1 MQDLNIVGG
10 DSAAGCLRHAIVT
23 GQLSGEVFALN
34 DWLSVGP
41 LGSAAERTAFLS
53 TQFLPPPSAAGEFD
67 DREPG
72 DDLFARWDALKARFQ
87 APGRAILWTS
97 GSASDHVLLRMA
109 CHMLET
115 TRATL
120 WQVSV
125 PAFGNWFESVAAHPP
140 EALARLA
147 PSAHPLSASTV
158 AALAR
163 EFTAIAAHP
172 EPVRH
177 LDTDGTLRYRSIDLH
192 DALLLTCCP
201 YQWTPAN
208 YVAGNAMSRCER
220 RNGLSDHFFAARLR
234 ALIRNGQVESR
245 TPLLDAMWDWRINV
259 RRAGGTDLPEPN
271 QRLRNR

>member
-1 MQDLNIVGG
+1 MQDLHIVDG

-41 LGSAAERTAFLS
+41 LGSAAGRTDFLS
-53 TQFLPPPSAAGEFD
+53 TQYLPPPPGAGEPD
-67 DREPG
+67 DLEPG
-72 DDLFARWDALKARFQ
+72 DDVFARWDALKTRFQ
-87 APGRAILWTS
+87 VPGRAILWIS
-97 GSASDHVLLRMA
+97 GNASDHVLLRMA
-109 CHMLET
+109 CHMLEA
-115 TRATL
+115 TRVKL

-125 PAFGNWFESVAAHPP
+125 PAFGDWFESVATHPP
-140 EALARLA
+140 EALARFA
-147 PSAHPLSASTV
+147 PTARPLSSATV
-158 AALAR
+158 ANLAR
-163 EFTAIAAHP
+163 EFIAIAAHP

-234 ALIRNGQVESR
+234 ALINRGQIESR
-245 TPLLDAMWDWRINV
+245 TPLSDAGWDWRINV
-259 RRAGGTDLPEPN
+259 RRAGGTDL
-271 QRLRNR
+271 R

>member
-1 MQDLNIVGG
+1 MQDLHIVDG
-10 DSAAGCLRHAIVT
+10 DSAAACLRHAIVT
-23 GQLSGEVFALN
+23 GQMSGEVFALN

-41 LGSAAERTAFLS
+41 LGSAAERNAFLS
-53 TQFLPPPSAAGEFD
+53 TLYLPPPSAAGEFD
-67 DREPG
+67 DLEPG
-72 DDLFARWDALKARFQ
+72 EDLFARWDALKARFQ
-87 APGRAILWTS
+87 IPGSAILWIS
-97 GSASDHVLLRMA
+97 GNASDHVLLRMA
-109 CHMLET
+109 CHMLEA
-115 TRATL
+115 TRAML

-125 PAFGNWFESVAAHPP
+125 PAFEGWFESVAAHPP
-140 EALARLA
+140 EALARLV
-147 PSAHPLSASTV
+147 PSARPLSSATA

-163 EFTAIAAHP
+163 EFIAIAAHP

-177 LDTDGTLRYRSIDLH
+177 LDGDGTLRYRPIDLH

-234 ALIRNGQVESR
+234 ALIKSGQVESHM
-245 TPLLDAMWDWRINV
+245 PLSDACWDWRINV
-259 RRAGGTDLPEPN
+259 RRVGGTDLPKAT

>member
-1 MQDLNIVGG
+1 MQDLHIVDG
-10 DSAAGCLRHAIVT
+10 DSAAACIRHALVI
-23 GQLSGEVFALN
+23 GQMSGEVFALN

-41 LGSAAERTAFLS
+41 LGSAAERNAFLS
-53 TQFLPPPSAAGEFD
+53 TLCLPPPSAAGEFD
-67 DREPG
+67 DLEPS
-72 DDLFARWDALKARFQ
+72 DDVFARWDALKVRFQ
-87 APGRAILWTS
+87 IPGRAILWIS
-97 GSASDHVLLRMA
+97 GNASDHVLLRMA
-109 CHMLET
+109 CHMLQST
-115 TRATL
+115 HASL

-125 PAFGNWFESVAAHPP
+125 PAFGDWFESVAAHPP

-147 PSAHPLSASTV
+147 PSVHPLSVSTV

-163 EFTAIAAHP
+163 EFIAIAAHP

-192 DALLLTCCP
+192 DAMLLTCCP

-234 ALIRNGQVESR
+234 ALINIGQVEAR
-245 TPLLDAMWDWRINV
+245 TPLLDAVWDWRINV
-259 RRAGGTDLPEPN
+259 RRAGGTDLLEAT